1 MTEAQIRMAI
11 CEVGRRL
18 WLKDLV
24 GGTEGNISARIGENR
39 FLITPSGAAKGTM
52 NPEDLLIC
60 DAAGK
65 KLAGSGNV
73 SSEFRLH
80 TEIYEHRPD
89 CQSVVH
95 AHPPVATA
103 MSVAGVT
110 IPDDVMPESAIVL
123 GRVAFV
129 PFAMPGTEEVA
140 AAIRPFLA
148 DHKTLVLSHH
158 GACSMGNDVFDA
170 GNRMEILERVSTV
183 LMYAEQMG
191 GFRRLS
197 PEAMEYLAERGLN
210 GRLD

>member
-24 GGTEGNISARIGENR
+24 GGTEGNISARLDENR
-39 FLITPSGAAKGTM
+39 FLITPSGAAKGM
-52 NPEDLLIC
+52 MSPEDLLIC
-60 DAAGK
+60 DSAGK
-65 KLAGSGNV
+65 KLAGSGTV

-103 MSVAGVT
+103 MSVAGAT
-110 IPDDVMPESAIVL
+110 IPDDVFPESAIVL
-123 GRVAFV
+123 GRVALV
-129 PFAMPGTEEVA
+129 PFAMPGTEDVA
-140 AAIRPFLA
+140 DAIRPFLA
-148 DHKTLVLSHH
+148 DYKTLVLAHH
-158 GACSMGNDVFDA
+158 GACTMGKDVFDA
-170 GNRMEILERVSTV
+170 GNRMEILERVANV
-183 LMYAEQMG
+183 LLYAKTMG
-191 GFRRLS
+191 GVRRLS
-197 PEAMEYLAERGLN
+197 EEAMNYLSKHGLN